1 MTIKK
6 SSVCFGTSGVRGL
19 VSDLTNQICGA
30 YTTAFLQEI
39 IPQAKR
45 IVLGCDLRSSSPRIV
60 KACAAAIHAE
70 HRETVFVGSLP
81 TPALAYYA
89 LQEKIP
95 AIMITGSHIPFDRNG
110 IKFYTETG
118 EISKAHEVAI
128 TQTLASILMENLIIM
143 DDLPPIATALE
154 NYKQRYLQ
162 FFPANFLQGWRI
174 GVYEHSSVARDFLP
188 DLLRQFGADVISL
201 GRTDEFVPID
211 TEAVSEEDQALGRKW
226 ATEYQLDALLSTDGD
241 ADRPLIGD
249 ENGNWLRGDI
259 VGLLCA
265 TYLGAKVVVTPVS
278 STTSIERCGKF
289 FDVIRTK
296 IGSPYVISEMEKVL
310 ANGKSNVVGF
320 EANGGFLVGDSF
332 QKDGNLLS
340 ALPTRDAVL
349 PMLAL
354 LALAKERDVPLSQLT
369 KDLPCRFTA
378 SDRIK
383 NFPNDCS
390 HELIEKL
397 ITSRDEINKLFKGI
411 CTDVITQDTTD
422 GLRLTF
428 ASEEI
433 VHLRPSGNAPE
444 LRCYAEA
451 NSDVRA
457 NELVNLVLKK
467 TMDFQNA
474 KTLASILN

>member
-1 MTIKK
+1 M

-19 VSDLTNQICGA
+19 VSDLTDQVCGA
-30 YTTAFLQEI
+30 YTTAFLQEVV
-39 IPQAKR
+39 PQATR
-45 IVLGCDLRSSSPRIV
+45 IILGCDLRSSSPRIA
-60 KACAAAIHAE
+60 KACATAIHAE
-70 HRETVFVGSLP
+70 NKEVVFVGTLP

-89 LQEKIP
+89 LQQNIP

-118 EISKAHEVAI
+118 EISKVHETAI
-128 TQTLASILMENLIIM
+128 TQALTTISVGNV
-143 DDLPPIATALE
+143 IAIDQWPFIDTALE
-154 NYKQRYLQ
+154 SYKQRYLQ
-162 FFPANFLQGWRI
+162 FFPRVFLQGWRI

-188 DLLRQFGADVISL
+188 DLLRQFGAEVMSL

-211 TEAVSEEDQALGRKW
+211 TEAVSEDDQALGLKW
-226 ATEYQLDALLSTDGD
+226 ANEYQLDALLSTDGD

-265 TYLGAKVVVTPVS
+265 TYLGAEVVVTPVS

-289 FDVIRTK
+289 FEVIRTK
-296 IGSPYVISEMEKVL
+296 IGSPYVISEMENAL
-310 ANGKSNVVGF
+310 ASGKSHVVGF

-332 QKDGNLLS
+332 VRQGQQLS
-340 ALPTRDAVL
+340 SLPTRDALL

-354 LALAKERDVPLSQLT
+354 LAFAKEKGVKLSQLST
-369 KDLPCRFTA
+369 SLPQRFTA
-378 SDRIK
+378 SDRIQ
-383 NFPNDCS
+383 NFPNDSSRLLIAQLCS
-390 HELIEKL
+390 SNEAIQTLLGGMCGEI
-397 ITSRDEINKLFKGI
+397 ITRN
-411 CTDVITQDTTD
+411 TTD

-428 ASEEI
+428 DSDEI

-451 NSDVRA
+451 NSDCRA
-457 NELVNLVLKK
+457 NDLVKRILGDIVR
-467 TMDFQNA
+467 
-474 KTLASILN
+474 LAAPL